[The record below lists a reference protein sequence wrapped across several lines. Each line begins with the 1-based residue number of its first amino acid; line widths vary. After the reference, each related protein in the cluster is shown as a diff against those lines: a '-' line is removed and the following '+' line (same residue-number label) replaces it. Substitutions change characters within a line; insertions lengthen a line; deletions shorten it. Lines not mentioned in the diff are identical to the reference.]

1 MKKMKNII
9 VLENVRSAYNVWN
22 IIRTAEV
29 LGYDAVILWYTPSP
43 LTHPKV
49 QKTSLWA
56 EKLINIVEF
65 IDLEQWYQHIKNSWY
80 KLICMEV
87 DTKSVNITQSKHKWQ
102 AVALVM
108 WNEVDWVD
116 RKTLECADE
125 ITLIPLVWTKESL
138 NVSQAAAIGMWEF
151 IR

>member
-1 MKKMKNII
+1 MKNLI
-9 VLENVRSAYNVWN
+9 VLENVRSAYNVGN

-29 LGYDAVILWYTPSP
+29 LGYDAVILGYTPSP

-56 EKLINIVEF
+56 ENLISIVEF
-65 IDLEQWYQHIKNSWY
+65 IDLEQWYQYIKNWWY

-87 DTKSVNITQSKHKWQ
+87 DSRSINIAQSQFKWQ
-102 AVALVM
+102 GIALVM
-108 WNEVDWVD
+108 GNEVDWVGES
-116 RKTLECADE
+116 TLERADE
-125 ITLIPLVWTKESL
+125 IALIPLVGTKESL

-151 IR
+151 MR